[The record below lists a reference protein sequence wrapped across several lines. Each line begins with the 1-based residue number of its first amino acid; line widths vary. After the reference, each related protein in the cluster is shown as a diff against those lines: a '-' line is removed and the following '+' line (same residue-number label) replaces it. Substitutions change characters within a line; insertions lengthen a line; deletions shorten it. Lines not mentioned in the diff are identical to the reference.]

1 MRARKWLK
9 ISFSAPKTADVG
21 VGLWCGWIYATL
33 INPVEN
39 KPAQVGGFCLYSPS
53 LLRAIYRSRV
63 LIKTYNI
70 SVYIEKSQENFLR
83 FKIIEKY
90 QQMKI

>member
-1 MRARKWLK
+1 VIDAGRYVFYEE
-9 ISFSAPKTADVG
+9 S
-21 VGLWCGWIYATL
+21 
-33 INPVEN
+33 
-39 KPAQVGGFCLYSPS
+39 S
-53 LLRAIYRSRV
+53 LLFLSRRAEGRGQRRRGFATCGRI

-70 SVYIEKSQENFLR
+70 SVYIEKSQEIFLR